1 VAIPDKIRKIENLH
15 ILFWLGKD
23 LCWCMV
29 WKPLGMIMIVPTL
42 SLCLFTTWK
51 MRNDLTELYHNIA
64 VLLWIIA
71 NSYWMS
77 SEFFGFDEK
86 LLVSTISGKDLAI
99 IPFGLGILILVYF
112 YLIVKRKFRV
122 N

>member
-86 LLVSTISGKDLAI
+86 LLFSLITGKDLAI